1 MIARL
6 QALYYGALGERGQL
20 SLLSYGNKTL
30 QFDKNAHTMTS
41 TYNDGHLR
49 MYTIS
54 TAQSSGGS
62 ARPEYYMHLVGSWSM
77 IASLEVFR
85 QGAAA
90 FRNARDWAQDERGDS
105 IRRANTHD
113 NAKDDS
119 EVDDEDDEDD
129 GGDDGKDS
137 SSDDGPRLV
146 KRQRR

>member
-1 MIARL
+1 
-6 QALYYGALGERGQL
+6 
-20 SLLSYGNKTL
+20 
-30 QFDKNAHTMTS
+30 MTS
-41 TYNDGHLR
+41 TYSDGHLR

-54 TAQSSGGS
+54 AAQSSGGS

-105 IRRANTHD
+105 IRRANAKASTHD

-129 GGDDGKDS
+129 GVDDGKDS
-137 SSDDGPRLV
+137 SSDNGPRLV
-146 KRQRR
+146 KRQRK